1 MADYKI
7 SDLDAYPNNELQD
20 TDLLEVSWDDS
31 GTFKSRKVT
40 GATIKASKPYL
51 VYSANLTQ
59 TSTNAPTAEV
69 LENTLSGTPTFTYVS
84 TGVYKIVLT
93 GEWVNNLTFI
103 LVNTWHK
110 NGFVQA
116 YRLDANEISL
126 RTFNTSLV
134 ATDAILEDSSIEI
147 RVYPSLIS

>member
-1 MADYKI
+1 MADFKI
-7 SDLDAYPNNELQD
+7 SDLDAFPLDELQD

-31 GTFKSRKVT
+31 GTYKSRKIT
-40 GATIKASKPYL
+40 GAQLKASKPYL
-51 VYSANLTQ
+51 VYVANLTQ

-84 TGVYKIVLT
+84 TGVYKIVLA
-93 GEWVNNLTFI
+93 GEWDANLTFI

-110 NGFVQA
+110 NGFVQC
-116 YRLDANEISL
+116 YRLDSDELSL
-126 RTFNTSLV
+126 RTFNTSLA
-134 ATDAILEDSSIEI
+134 ATDGILEDSSIEI